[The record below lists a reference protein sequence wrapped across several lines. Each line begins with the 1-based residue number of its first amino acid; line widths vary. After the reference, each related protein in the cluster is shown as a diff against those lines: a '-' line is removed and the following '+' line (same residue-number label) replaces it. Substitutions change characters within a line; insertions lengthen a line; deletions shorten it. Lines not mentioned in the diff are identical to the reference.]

1 MKEETYMVADSLG
14 VFHPETYQV
23 PDWTISRF
31 FIEGGMTGMII
42 LSLFL
47 IALLLA
53 AWKAPRWVK
62 EIGIGALVV
71 SLFFTGCGIFQV
83 FGLAEMFGNELS
95 FGLICGGL
103 RVAGIAFM
111 YGLIIYFISLVI
123 RVTQTPRI

>member
-1 MKEETYMVADSLG
+1 MLGIVLGAKAPAHSLAPRRRG
-14 VFHPETYQV
+14 PCKSLTL
-23 PDWTISRF
+23 SRRP
-31 FIEGGMTGMII
+31 
-42 LSLFL
+42 
-47 IALLLA
+47 LA
-53 AWKAPRWVK
+53 AK

>member
-1 MKEETYMVADSLG
+1 
-14 VFHPETYQV
+14 
-23 PDWTISRF
+23 
-31 FIEGGMTGMII
+31 MTGMII

-47 IALLLA
+47 VALLLA

-95 FGLICGGL
+95 FGLIFRPARSG
-103 RVAGIAFM
+103 
-111 YGLIIYFISLVI
+111 
-123 RVTQTPRI
+123 